1 MSDVVD
7 GVWSVIVRYA
17 GKECM
22 FVLAPI
28 RHTGD
33 GDVEE
38 LPVEFTKAQSISA
51 KGDEWRADE
60 AKRWADELNG
70 GPCRECGEKRNEGGE
85 CPCDWLDDD
94 TDDIEAEVNQEIVEK
109 RKREEITE
117 DIKEGNI
124 PF

>member
-17 GKECM
+17 GKEGM
-22 FVLAPI
+22 FVLAPVRYNEGVI
-28 RHTGD
+28 
-33 GDVEE
+33 EE
-38 LPVEFTKAQSISA
+38 LPQEFTRSQNVNAVHEKS
-51 KGDEWRADE
+51 RNLE

-70 GPCRECGEKRNEGGE
+70 GPCRECGDKRNEEGL
-85 CPCDWLDDD
+85 CHCDFADDD

-109 RKREEITE
+109 RKREDE
-117 DIKEGNI
+117 I